1 MCSTSSPKRA
11 GRAMSAAGGSATWS
25 GRRGAT
31 RARAQTF
38 GWSVPIP
45 DIKDHAIRVSLKA
58 QSFTESVIRE
68 MTRLNLALHGPQKA
82 VNFAQGFP
90 DFDPDPRIL
99 DAAARALREGYNQYA
114 TTWGAPL
121 LRQAIARKQSA
132 AWGRSVDPETEIT
145 VSCGATEAMIAAT
158 LAAVD
163 PGDEVIVFEPFYE
176 NYGPDCIISGAEPR
190 YVALRAPEWSFDS
203 DELRRAFNR
212 KTRAIVV
219 NTPHNPTGKVYS
231 QAELELI
238 AQLCVEHDAIAI
250 TDEIY
255 EHLVYRG
262 RHISLATLEGMAD
275 RTITISGASKTFS
288 VTGWRVGWI
297 VAPPDLTG
305 GIRKVHDFLT
315 VGAAHPL
322 QIAVASA
329 LALPSS
335 FYMELL
341 GDYRERRDL
350 LVTGLQECGF
360 PETMAD
366 GAYYVMA
373 GIAGFGFDDD
383 TAMAR
388 HLIEEVAVA
397 TVPASS
403 FYHDPH
409 QGRGYLRFSFPKRLE
424 TIERGVEA
432 LRSLEP
438 RP

>member
-38 GWSVPIP
+38 AWSVPIP
-45 DIKDHAIRVSLKA
+45 DTKDHAIGVSLKA

-145 VSCGATEAMIAAT
+145 VSCGATEAMIAAM

-176 NYGPDCIISGAEPR
+176 NYGPDCVISGAVPR
-190 YVALRAPEWSFDS
+190 YVALRPPDWSFDA
-203 DELRRAFNR
+203 DELRAAFDD
-212 KTRAIVV
+212 KTRAIVI

-231 QAELELI
+231 LSELDLI
-238 AQLCVEHDAIAI
+238 AGLCIEHDAIAI
-250 TDEIY
+250 ADEIY

-262 RHISLATLEGMAD
+262 RHISIATLPGMAE
-275 RTITISGASKTFS
+275 RTITISGASKTYS
-288 VTGWRVGWI
+288 VTGWRIGWVI
-297 VAPPDLTG
+297 APPALTA

-322 QIAVASA
+322 QVAIAQA
-329 LALPSS
+329 LELPPS
-335 FYMELL
+335 FYVELL
-341 GDYRERRDL
+341 GDYQERRDAI
-350 LVTGLQECGF
+350 VGGLQECGF
-360 PETMAD
+360 EVSAPY
-366 GAYYVMA
+366 GAYYV
-373 GIAGFGFDDD
+373 IAGLATVAAADHNSLPPRP
-383 TAMAR
+383 AQA
-388 HLIEEVAVA
+388 VAVA

-403 FYHDPH
+403 FYHDPAL
-409 QGRGYLRFSFPKRLE
+409 GRRHIRFSFPKKIE
-424 TIERGVEA
+424 TIDRGLAA
-432 LRSLEP
+432 LRPLRS
-438 RP
+438 